1 MVDLIRMFLFPVLQ
15 ARSETEVQSE
25 KSWLDAERVWLVHKG
40 GFASASQLKGEGHGL
55 PEGRVKIRLDH
66 GGEILEVDEDDVEKV
81 RELTHLSVHLSCSSV
96 HYVS

>member
-1 MVDLIRMFLFPVLQ
+1 MLYNVILQ

-25 KSWLDAERVWLVHKG
+25 KTWMDAERVWLVHKG

-66 GGEILEVDEDDVEKV
+66 GGEILDVDEDDVEKV
-81 RELTHLSVHLSCSSV
+81 GLRFIDLLIQIFAVV
-96 HYVS
+96 